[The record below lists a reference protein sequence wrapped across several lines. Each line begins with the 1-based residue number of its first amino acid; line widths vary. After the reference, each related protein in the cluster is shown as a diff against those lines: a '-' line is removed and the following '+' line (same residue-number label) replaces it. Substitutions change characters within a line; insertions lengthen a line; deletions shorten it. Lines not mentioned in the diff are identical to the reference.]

1 MSESEAER
9 TEVDILFLLLR
20 ERYGSRVTLEE
31 LQAIRTGLG
40 TIVENAEALRAV
52 RLENGDGPLLP
63 RRSDTP
69 AAP

>member
-9 TEVDILFLLLR
+9 TEADILFLLLR
-20 ERYGSRVTLEE
+20 GRYGSRVTLEE

-40 TIVENAEALRAV
+40 TIVESAEALRAV

-63 RRSDTP
+63 RRSDTT